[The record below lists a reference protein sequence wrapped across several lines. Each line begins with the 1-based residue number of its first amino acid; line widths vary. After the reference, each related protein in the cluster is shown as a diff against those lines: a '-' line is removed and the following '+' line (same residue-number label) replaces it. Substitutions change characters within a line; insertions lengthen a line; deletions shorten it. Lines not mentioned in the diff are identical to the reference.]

1 MRVRRKRSKKNLKR
15 YIQKHDFFFLCGKKS
30 FRCILH
36 QVYEVCNTSAVEF
49 CGLFMLI
56 LSQSKFTMLLHVL
69 QYIAVISCFSG
80 KHAAD
85 SFGRL
90 SLEDTEYFLP
100 GHLLLMQIYKR
111 HHRTQQ
117 FEYYSKLQRSEALSM
132 LNIAVF
138 NLMVR
143 HQLTANKINTST
155 SYPVHC

>member
-15 YIQKHDFFFLCGKKS
+15 YIQKHDFFFGGKKS

-56 LSQSKFTMLLHVL
+56 LSQSKFRMLLYVL
-69 QYIAVISCFSG
+69 LYIAVISCFSG

-90 SLEDTEYFLP
+90 SLEDTEYFLV
-100 GHLLLMQIYKR
+100 
-111 HHRTQQ
+111 T
-117 FEYYSKLQRSEALSM
+117 YYLRRYIKDITEHSSSSIKASCRDQK
-132 LNIAVF
+132 
-138 NLMVR
+138 
-143 HQLTANKINTST
+143 HCQCST
-155 SYPVHC
+155 